1 MRVKMSLEETRQY
14 LGETLLARLATSDAG
29 WPHVV
34 PVWFE
39 FDGKVFWI
47 PAQAKT
53 SKVEHIRRDRRVSL
67 VIDTY
72 TVPISKFNIRQ
83 VMVKG
88 EAELVKDET
97 LETNPSR
104 SRTISIYRRYL
115 GKGSENTKLVSQ
127 LLAKERYLIKV
138 KPVRIVAVRE
148 KW

>member
-1 MRVKMSLEETRQY
+1 MRVKMNAEETRQY
-14 LGETLLARLATSDAG
+14 LDEALIARLATSDAG

-39 FDGKVFWI
+39 FDGEIFWI

-53 SKVEHIRRDRRVSL
+53 AKVEHIRRDKRVSL

-72 TVPISKFNIRQ
+72 TVPMSEFNIRQ

-88 EAELVKDET
+88 EAELVKDKD
-97 LETNPSR
+97 LETNPSG
-104 SRTISIYRRYL
+104 SRTISVYRRYL

-138 KPVRIVAVRE
+138 EPVRIVAVRE